1 FFQAEDGI
9 RDDLVTGVQTCALP
23 IFEGLVMGTRS
34 GDVDPGALLYVM
46 ERTGMSAA
54 QMRRELNADSG
65 LLGLSGRTADMRELL
80 ALAQGG
86 DASAGLAIEIFCRHA
101 RHYVAAYM

>member
-1 FFQAEDGI
+1 
-9 RDDLVTGVQTCALP
+9 
-23 IFEGLVMGTRS
+23 
-34 GDVDPGALLYVM
+34 M

-65 LLGLSGRTADMRELL
+65 LLGLSGRSADMRELL

-86 DASAGLAIEIFCRHA
+86 DASAAWRSRYSADVPGTMWRRI
-101 RHYVAAYM
+101 